1 MPPDLLSVAVYCGSS
16 PGADPR
22 FTAAAAELGRLLAE
36 HQIRLV
42 YGGGHVGLMGVIA
55 DAVLAHGGEAHGVI
69 TRALE
74 EKEIAHPGL
83 TNLQVVETMHERKA
97 AMADKADGFIML
109 PGGFGTLDEFFE
121 VVTWTQL
128 GIHVKPCGILNVNGY
143 FDPLVLLLQ
152 TATRER
158 FLLPAHRDLVVT
170 ESDPAVLVERLGAWT
185 GGIVDKWLDRS
196 QR

>member
-1 MPPDLLSVAVYCGSS
+1 MPPGLLSVAVYCGSS

-22 FTAAAAELGRLLAE
+22 FAAVAAELGRLLAE

-83 TNLQVVETMHERKA
+83 TALEVVETMHKRKA

-143 FDPLVLLLQ
+143 FDPLLALLQ

-170 ESDPAVLVERLGAWT
+170 ESDPGALIERLGSWT